1 MAKIAFSAL
10 LIVLV
15 FFEAYLCAT
24 FLPSDWQ
31 QTIETNMHDAL
42 PITHDWMPITHP
54 VLQQEIEHVVPQ
66 PEWARITFAFL
77 TLALLVT
84 NSFLIRWVWL
94 SLRVERTT
102 N

>member
-1 MAKIAFSAL
+1 MVKIAFIAL
-10 LIVLV
+10 LLVLV
-15 FFEAYLCAT
+15 LFEAYLCST
-24 FLPSDWQ
+24 FMPPDWQ
-31 QTIETNMHDAL
+31 DAIETNMLDAL

-54 VLQQEIEHVVPQ
+54 ALKQEIERAVPE

-77 TLALLVT
+77 TLTLLVA
-84 NSFLIRWVWL
+84 NAFLIRWVWL